1 MGLGG
6 GGRLLQFL
14 HRLLVGMGVAVG
26 RQKDGVFIKH
36 LRTDT
41 AAVSLRGGGLV
52 VGRVTVEE
60 GLSGRNSRQGHQ

>member
-1 MGLGG
+1 M
-6 GGRLLQFL
+6 
-14 HRLLVGMGVAVG
+14 AVG